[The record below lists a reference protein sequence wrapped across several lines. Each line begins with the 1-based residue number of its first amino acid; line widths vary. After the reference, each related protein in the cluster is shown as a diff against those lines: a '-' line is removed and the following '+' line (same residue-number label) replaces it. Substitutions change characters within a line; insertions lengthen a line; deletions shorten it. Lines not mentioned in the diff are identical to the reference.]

1 MFSKISI
8 FGIIKDHIGTL
19 RDNRTNKIYIP
30 DIILFFVIPGIISS
44 VMIQFEIRLNDGFV
58 NALITSFSIFSAL
71 LFNLLLLVY
80 SISDK
85 PENNYNNSDALE
97 RDKVVRRRILL
108 REIYINISFLILIS
122 TIAVVSLLT
131 YFLKSS
137 NCNIWAIDIC
147 SLKWLLALIVYYLA
161 AQFILTLLMVLK
173 RIYRLLSRA
182 FETTVHEFRD
192 DNK

>member
-8 FGIIKDHIGTL
+8 FGIIKDHIETL
-19 RDNRTNKIYIP
+19 KDNRTNKIYIP

-85 PENNYNNSDALE
+85 PENKYKNLDALE
-97 RDKVVRRRILL
+97 NERIIRRRRLL
-108 REIYINISFLILIS
+108 REIYINVSFLILIS

-131 YFLKSS
+131 YFLKAS
-137 NCNIWAIDIC
+137 NCNILVIDIC

-182 FETTVHEFRD
+182 FETTVHEFKD